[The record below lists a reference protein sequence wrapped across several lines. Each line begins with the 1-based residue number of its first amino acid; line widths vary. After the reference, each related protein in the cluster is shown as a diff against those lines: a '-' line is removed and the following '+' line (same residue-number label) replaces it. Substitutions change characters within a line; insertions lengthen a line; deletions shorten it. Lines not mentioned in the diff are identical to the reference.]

1 MHLIEQNLYRSK
13 YILLPHSGFKV
24 VWDII
29 QLLIVLYMSITIP
42 LNYSFGLSHISSSI
56 DVVLEMFLIF
66 DIFVQMNCGFQTKG
80 MFILSRS
87 LIMKN
92 YFTTWFITDV
102 ISALPVSTFFYIMI
116 SDQIHSDKQIMID
129 YNPLGQVSS
138 VNTIAISV
146 FAKLQFLKIIRVIKI
161 SVLQEKI
168 NDLIMTDNGDV
179 MFKACKLVITTFL
192 VAHWLGCTFWVIGTS
207 EKIV

>member
-1 MHLIEQNLYRSK
+1 
-13 YILLPHSGFKV
+13 
-24 VWDII
+24 
-29 QLLIVLYMSITIP
+29 
-42 LNYSFGLSHISSSI
+42 
-56 DVVLEMFLIF
+56 
-66 DIFVQMNCGFQTKG
+66 
-80 MFILSRS
+80 
-87 LIMKN
+87 
-92 YFTTWFITDV
+92 
-102 ISALPVSTFFYIMI
+102 
-116 SDQIHSDKQIMID
+116 MID